1 MRIYLKIR
9 PFLPALLFSLVAL
22 PHAGSGQTLHKTPVW
37 KQGDD
42 GIFAFF
48 VYGLTVTQKG
58 SILVFAEARI
68 SSSADDGPHHIVMR
82 RSTDKGKSFS
92 ASRILV
98 ESRDGESWANP
109 TAVQDRKTKQVF
121 LFYALN
127 EKNVGSRL
135 FYICSKDDGLNWS
148 QPTELTYLFEKNNN
162 DWTFHLPGP
171 GHGIQLNNKH
181 LLVPVWHRRAVSFPA
196 NERRYGVN
204 CLYSDDHGKTW
215 KTGGDTPTGEL
226 NESQIVEQPNGDVL
240 LIGRTHAGQNG
251 AWQAAVTSKDGGISW
266 SNPIDYVEGL
276 TGRVCDI
283 GLTRHSFKPDIL
295 LVSQPADLKKR
306 KDLTVRMSRD
316 GGKTWPVSKLLEEG
330 GATYSDLAVLP
341 DKTIVCLYG
350 HGGTEHMPQN
360 VSLVRFDLSWLQT
373 NTK

>member
-1 MRIYLKIR
+1 MRFFLKIR
-9 PFLPALLFSLVAL
+9 PFLPALLLLLAL
-22 PHAGSGQTLHKTPVW
+22 PYASCSQELHKTHVW

-42 GIFAFF
+42 GMFAYF
-48 VYGLTVTQKG
+48 VYGLAVTQKG

-68 SSSADDGPHHIVMR
+68 SSSADDGTHHIVMR

-92 ASRILV
+92 ASKILV
-98 ESRDGESWANP
+98 ESRNGESWANP
-109 TAVQDRKTKQVF
+109 TAVQDQKTKQIF

-127 EKNVGSRL
+127 ERNINSRL

-148 QPTELTYLFEKNNN
+148 QPTELTHLFEKNNN

-171 GHGIQLNNKH
+171 GHGIQLKNKR

-215 KTGGDTPTGEL
+215 KTGGDTPVGEL
-226 NESQIVEQPNGDVL
+226 NESQIVEQLNGDVL
-240 LIGRTHAGQNG
+240 LIGRTHAGQEG
-251 AWQAAVTSKDGGISW
+251 VWQAAVISKDGGITW
-266 SNPIDYVEGL
+266 STPIDYVNGL

-283 GLTRHSFKPDIL
+283 GLTRFSFKPDIL
-295 LVSQPADLKKR
+295 LVSQPADLGKR
-306 KDLTVRMSRD
+306 KDLTVRLSRD
-316 GGKTWPVSKLLEEG
+316 GGKTWPESKLLEEG
-330 GATYSDLAVLP
+330 GATYSDLAILP
-341 DKTIVCLYG
+341 DKTIVCIYG
-350 HGGTEHMPQN
+350 HGGTEHMPKA
-360 VSLVRFDLSWLQT
+360 VSMARFDLSWLQT